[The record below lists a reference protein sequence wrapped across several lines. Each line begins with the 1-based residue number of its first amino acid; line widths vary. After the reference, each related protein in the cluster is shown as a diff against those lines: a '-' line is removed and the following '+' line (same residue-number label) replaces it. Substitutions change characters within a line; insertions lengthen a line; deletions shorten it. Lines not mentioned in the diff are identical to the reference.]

1 MPELLEDE
9 APEKFDFRHYLE
21 IIRRRHMH
29 FLIPL
34 LIGWLLVWG
43 GSWLIPSRYKSSTLI
58 LVEQPSMLKNY
69 VMPTATD
76 NLQDQLK
83 GMTEQI
89 LSRTRLLFIINKWNL
104 YRGKGIALTPDQEV
118 DRMRKDTTID
128 VVRDPRSDEIKAF
141 TISYSAQD
149 PNVAQ
154 GVTRDLSQLFIN
166 DSLKAR
172 QQQSQDAT
180 TFLESQLS
188 DARVNLAQQEAAV
201 RAFQAMHEGDLPSQ
215 QTSNLQILSGLQGQL
230 QSEEDAL
237 NTAKQQRVYVQTL
250 IDQYKSL
257 HNITPTAENTPPALL
272 ALDQRISNLKSRLAT
287 LRSRYTDL
295 YPDVQATRGEL
306 ERTERERDQ
315 MAARLQR
322 SGGLAAHGA
331 GATPQAAS
339 LMQLEGQLKS
349 NELEIANRE
358 QAVANLKR
366 RIDEY
371 QGRLN
376 ATPASEQQLA
386 DLTRGYD
393 QSKANYDDLLKK
405 KNASQM
411 AAGMETMQQGGRFS
425 IIDPPNLPLRPDFP
439 NRIKFCALGLLVG
452 LVFGVASVV
461 GFEFLDDRLHDEQDI
476 IDLLPVR
483 VLSEVPEVLTPADT
497 SRSRKR
503 AWFGWATAVL
513 VAAIILCGS
522 AFSYLGK

>member
-9 APEKFDFRHYLE
+9 ASEKFDFHHYLE

-69 VMPTATD
+69 VMPNATD

-104 YRGKGIALTPDQEV
+104 YHGGDRDLTPDQKV
-118 DRMRKDTTID
+118 DQMRKDTTID

-141 TISYSAQD
+141 TIAYSARN
-149 PNVAQ
+149 PHLAQ
-154 GVTRDLSQLFIN
+154 GVTRELSQLFIN
-166 DSLKAR
+166 DSLRAR

-180 TFLESQLS
+180 TFIESQLS
-188 DARVNLAQQEAAV
+188 DARANLAQQESAV
-201 RAFQAMHEGDLPSQ
+201 RAFQATHEGDLPSQ
-215 QTSNLQILSGLQGQL
+215 QASNLQILSGLQGQL

-237 NTAKQQRVYVQTL
+237 NTAKQQQVYVQTL

-257 HNITPTAENTPPALL
+257 HNTTPTAENTPPALL
-272 ALDQRISNLKSRLAT
+272 ALDQQINNLKSKLAT

-295 YPDVQATRGEL
+295 YPDVQAARDEL
-306 ERTERERDQ
+306 ERTERERNQ
-315 MAARLQR
+315 MAAQLQHN
-322 SGGLAAHGA
+322 GGPAAHA
-331 GATPQAAS
+331 ATPQAAS

-349 NELEIANRE
+349 NELEVVNRE
-358 QAVANLKR
+358 QAVANLKV

-386 DLTRGYD
+386 DLTRGYN
-393 QSKANYDDLLKK
+393 QSQANYDDLLKK

-411 AAGMETMQQGGRFS
+411 AAGMETMQEGGRFS

-439 NRIKFCALGLLVG
+439 NRVKFCALGLLVG

-483 VLSEVPEVLTPADT
+483 ILSEVPEVLIPADVL
-497 SRSRKR
+497 RNRKR
-503 AWFGWATAVL
+503 VWFGWATAVL
-513 VAAIILCGS
+513 VAGIILCGS